1 MPAVN
6 IILLLL
12 ATVAVTSYLFNFLS
26 GTSKRKK
33 ENLCWRLSKE
43 GTLHNLIFCSQE
55 ILQNKIIGVDGI
67 HRKIM
72 VLEKNKKQ
80 YNQSI
85 ISLDDVENCE
95 LITTRRIQGAHS
107 LNSVDSE
114 KNIDAVELQL
124 EFKNS
129 SQPAS
134 IIFFDSSVNSL
145 RELNILKAK
154 ARYWNIMFS
163 KMLTR
168 SRIEVRA

>member
-1 MPAVN
+1 MTAVN

-12 ATVAVTSYLFNFLS
+12 TTVALISYSFNFLS
-26 GTSKRKK
+26 SASKRKK
-33 ENLCWRLSKE
+33 ENLCSRLSKE

-72 VLEKNKKQ
+72 VLEKNKKN
-80 YNQSI
+80 YNSEI
-85 ISLDDVENCE
+85 ISLDEVENCE
-95 LITTRRIQGAHS
+95 LITTRRMQGTHS
-107 LNSVDSE
+107 LNRVDAE

-124 EFKNS
+124 EFKNNS
-129 SQPAS
+129 RTAA

-145 RELNILKAK
+145 RELDILKAK

>member
-1 MPAVN
+1 MPGVN

-12 ATVAVTSYLFNFLS
+12 ATVAVISYSFSFLS

-33 ENLCWRLSKE
+33 QNLCALLSKE

-72 VLEKNKKQ
+72 VLEKNKKKF
-80 YNQSI
+80 NSAI
-85 ISLDDVENCE
+85 ISLDEVENCE
-95 LITTRRIQGAHS
+95 LITTRRIQGTHT
-107 LNSVDSE
+107 LNKVDSE
-114 KNIDAVELQL
+114 KNIEAVELQL

-134 IIFFDSSVNSL
+134 IIFFDSSVNSM
-145 RELNILKAK
+145 RELDLLKAK

-163 KMLTR
+163 KMLVR
-168 SRIEVRA
+168 NRIEIRA